1 MAGHGGARTGGAGS
15 GMATSGPTVDGDP
28 AAGARPAAGGRQ
40 GIAGIGGIPVS
51 SAGNEPADERRP
63 ADGMAPL
70 QRPGR
75 LGKPDQG
82 TGRTVWDQAA
92 VRGKLLGHGS
102 PAPSGDRR
110 LQPVRAA
117 ATATGP

>member
-1 MAGHGGARTGGAGS
+1 
-15 GMATSGPTVDGDP
+15 
-28 AAGARPAAGGRQ
+28 
-40 GIAGIGGIPVS
+40 
-51 SAGNEPADERRP
+51 
-63 ADGMAPL
+63 MAPL

-102 PAPSGDRR
+102 TAPPGHRR
-110 LQPVRAA
+110 LQPLCAFAA
-117 ATATGP
+117 AIGAVGKMRIEHPALAIVWTRRSLEPDRRQTHPQTGRAGGPPIATGGAKCWPNSPRYPTAMQLTPFK